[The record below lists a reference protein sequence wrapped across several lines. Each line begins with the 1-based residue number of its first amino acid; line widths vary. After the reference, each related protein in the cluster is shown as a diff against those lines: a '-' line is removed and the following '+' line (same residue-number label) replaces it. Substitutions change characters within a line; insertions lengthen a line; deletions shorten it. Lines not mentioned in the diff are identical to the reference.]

1 MNLKRNE
8 LRHSVASSSG
18 APSFF
23 LILLF
28 SILGIGLL
36 LSLSDRGEIGIWLR
50 TIRDFLLVG
59 LLLEVT
65 LFVVSA
71 IYFVWRLGHFIEE
84 TSLELK
90 TLSGDAR
97 ETAHIAQESLQ
108 VLHHH
113 LVQPILYLHALWK
126 ELQGLF
132 GAWAGLKQAANEEE
146 KIQLFKG
153 MQILTE
159 QMQHLRT

>member
-1 MNLKRNE
+1 M
-8 LRHSVASSSG
+8 SVESETQRIT
-18 APSFF
+18 SFSRVLIWGTLIF
-23 LILLF
+23 LILLLF
-28 SILGIGLL
+28 ILGIGLF

-71 IYFVWRLGHFIEE
+71 IYFIWRLGHFIEE
-84 TSLELK
+84 TSGELK
-90 TLSGDAR
+90 AISGDAR

-113 LVQPILYLHALWK
+113 LVQPILFLHALWK

-132 GAWAGLKQAANEEE
+132 RAWAGLKQAATEEE
-146 KIQLFKG
+146 NISAVQKD
-153 MQILTE
+153 TDSN
-159 QMQHLRT
+159 

>member
-1 MNLKRNE
+1 M
-8 LRHSVASSSG
+8 SVESETQRIASFSRVLIWG
-18 APSFF
+18 TLIF
-23 LILLF
+23 LILLLF
-28 SILGIGLL
+28 ILGIGLF

-71 IYFVWRLGHFIEE
+71 IYFIWRLGHFIEE
-84 TSLELK
+84 TSGELK
-90 TLSGDAR
+90 AISGDAR
-97 ETAHIAQESLQ
+97 ETAHIAQESIQ

-113 LVQPILYLHALWK
+113 LVQPILLLHALWK

-132 GAWAGLKQAANEEE
+132 RAWAGLKQAATEEDNISAVQ
-146 KIQLFKG
+146 KD
-153 MQILTE
+153 TDSN
-159 QMQHLRT
+159 

>member
-1 MNLKRNE
+1 M
-8 LRHSVASSSG
+8 SVESETQRIT
-18 APSFF
+18 SFSRVLIWGTLIF
-23 LILLF
+23 LMLF
-28 SILGIGLL
+28 LFILGIGLF

-59 LLLEVT
+59 LLLELT

-84 TSLELK
+84 TSIEIK

-113 LVQPILYLHALWK
+113 LVQPILYLHAIWK

-132 GAWAGLKQAANEEE
+132 RAWSGLKQAANEAE
-146 KIQLFKG
+146 KNSAVQKDADSN
-153 MQILTE
+153 
-159 QMQHLRT
+159 